1 MKKVLLTLAIISVP
15 FFTTA
20 QNSDKNVKTEVNII
34 KTEIAAKKKTEKIS
48 INPLEQSNLNFKKSN
63 DIISIKAYSK
73 SLQIKGE
80 IAINS

>member
-1 MKKVLLTLAIISVP
+1 MKKVLLTLAIIAVP

-20 QNSDKNVKTEVNII
+20 QNSDKIVKTEVNII

-48 INPLEQSNLNFKKSN
+48 INPLEQTNLNFKKSN
-63 DIISIKAYSK
+63 DIISIKAYTK